1 MSSTLSCFLLVRC
14 AFREDDFVG
23 EKEDHHALT
32 VMHRLK
38 GKITSIKILMK

>member
-1 MSSTLSCFLLVRC
+1 MSSALSCFFLVRC

-23 EKEDHHALT
+23 EKEDRHAHT
-32 VMHRLK
+32 MMHRSK